1 MRPKIPE
8 ILCGMGD
15 CTSIAIK
22 NIELVDD
29 ITKKDIEL
37 PCCLSHALI
46 WEIMWVFTQAKV
58 DVDWEDVENFVK
70 KLKVKGMYE
79 KQKLQT
85 RL

>member
-1 MRPKIPE
+1 MRAVVE
-8 ILCGMGD
+8 ILCGIGN
-15 CTSIAIK
+15 CNNEAIK
-22 NIELVDD
+22 NIELFDEVN
-29 ITKKDIEL
+29 KKDIEL

-58 DVDWEDVENFVK
+58 DVAREDVHNFVK

>member
-1 MRPKIPE
+1 ME
-8 ILCGMGD
+8 D
-15 CTSIAIK
+15 CPNKAIK
-22 NIELVDD
+22 NIELIDD
-29 ITKKDIEL
+29 VNNRDVEL

-58 DVDWEDVENFVK
+58 DVAREDVHNFVK

>member
-1 MRPKIPE
+1 MSEKIE
-8 ILCGMGD
+8 ILCGIGD

-22 NIELVDD
+22 NIELFDEVN
-29 ITKKDIEL
+29 KKDVEL
-37 PCCLSHALI
+37 PCCLSHALT
-46 WEIMWVFTQAKV
+46 WEIMWVFAHREV
-58 DVDWEDVENFVK
+58 NVAWEDVHNFVK